1 LNNLYDRQIYL
12 WQIMYELDEDGEP
25 MLDFLDEWNSEELND
40 FVDQEKEFINAG
52 FEIENYNIF

>member
-1 LNNLYDRQIYL
+1 
-12 WQIMYELDEDGEP
+12 MYELDEDGEP